1 MIASRGG
8 ARDRH
13 GRGTGCAGREAA
25 PANDADGEV
34 VWSGRAVS
42 SEKNQRSE
50 RVRRIMLPA
59 ADHAGN
65 RRTEDGR
72 QPEQPEL
79 RDVCSAGKQRRAGA
93 SRRIDRGVGDRDQ
106 EEMNKRQAKPDGYPG
121 KSDRRAFRGGADDDV
136 QEEEGRDDF
145 TQEARQQ
152 TVFSGAEIA
161 VAVGRK
167 PFGNPSGFARGDHI
181 EYRGRRDGAG
191 HLCENVGKYVG
202 ALEAASGPEPNGN
215 GTIEMPAGD
224 VADRIS
230 HGQYG

>member
-1 MIASRGG
+1 
-8 ARDRH
+8 
-13 GRGTGCAGREAA
+13 
-25 PANDADGEV
+25 
-34 VWSGRAVS
+34 
-42 SEKNQRSE
+42 
-50 RVRRIMLPA
+50 MLPA

-65 RRTEDGR
+65 RRAEDGR

-79 RDVCSAGKQRRAGA
+79 CDIRSAGKQRRAGA
-93 SRRIDRGVGDRDQ
+93 SRRIDRSVGDRDQ
-106 EEMNKRQAKPDGYPG
+106 EEMNERQAKSDGYPC

-136 QEEEGRDDF
+136 QEEESRDDF
-145 TQEARQQ
+145 TQEARHQ

-167 PFGNPSGFARGDHI
+167 TTGNPFGFARGDHI
-181 EYRGRRDGAG
+181 EYRSGRDSAG
-191 HLCENVGKYVG
+191 RLRENVGKNVG
-202 ALEAASGPEPNGN
+202 GLEAASGPEPNGN